1 MPNYYKDKLNKFF
14 SNLSKKLKNKTILN
28 EKDMN
33 SLFLGALDLLNI
45 PYPASEIKKFF
56 LHPNIVA
63 DLLIELINSNFLT
76 PDDRFELNPTF
87 DEIHKKLRKPKSS
100 YSYKLRI
107 LAPGGLYPNL
117 EIKRG
122 YSRYFI
128 QNQQPTLLTK
138 NKNYK
143 DIFSNLSIIN
153 WLTKN
158 ELKFATALM
167 CAPKQGIFHLE
178 FAGYN
183 TINIDCDCVDAIPD
197 GLKNLFLREYFEIKK
212 RFTPVGVRAWHRQP
226 MPDLMAYE
234 FSSYNDSIE
243 FFNKIYDN
251 FKISD
256 HLLLRTCNYFVK
268 AIMHWN
274 NQIYFEEAITNTFFC
289 LEGCLH
295 LIQKK
300 YGYYELKLNMNLL
313 KGVFKNDIA
322 YGENLFEFIK
332 EGYEKRIT
340 LVHAEPEWGA
350 DWSPFLTSEDFYE
363 YFDLCREL
371 LNFILIDRRLDDL

>member
-1 MPNYYKDKLNKFF
+1 MTNYYKDNLNDFF
-14 SNLSKKLKNKTILN
+14 GNLSKKLKNKPILN

-33 SLFLGALDLLNI
+33 SIFLRTLDLLNI

-56 LHPNIVA
+56 LHPNIVT
-63 DLLIELINSNFLT
+63 DLLSELINSDYLS

-87 DEIHKKLRKPKSS
+87 AEIHKKLTKPKSS
-100 YSYKLRI
+100 YSYKFRI

-122 YSRYFI
+122 FSRYFI

-138 NKNYK
+138 DKNYK
-143 DIFSNLSIIN
+143 DIFSNSSIIN

-183 TINIDCDCVDAIPD
+183 TINIDCDCIDAIPD

-313 KGVFKNDIA
+313 KEVFKNDIA